1 MGCDYYI
8 QTDLVIVYY
17 DNNNALSSTKT
28 NKFLEKLGEY
38 SYSFYLLHGLIIAW
52 FIHLLDLPTTLS
64 GKWIYVSGIFIC
76 SWMIAAVGYW
86 AIEKKSLLWSKKIK
100 YPYATRITGSK

>member
-28 NKFLEKLGEY
+28 NKFLEK
-38 SYSFYLLHGLIIAW
+38 
-52 FIHLLDLPTTLS
+52 
-64 GKWIYVSGIFIC
+64 
-76 SWMIAAVGYW
+76 GY
-86 AIEKKSLLWSKKIK
+86 IMSISDEN
-100 YPYATRITGSK
+100 

>member
-28 NKFLEKLGEY
+28 NKFLVIVAVLQKIGCVDQIMKSEISKY
-38 SYSFYLLHGLIIAW
+38 RAT
-52 FIHLLDLPTTLS
+52 LDIS
-64 GKWIYVSGIFIC
+64 
-76 SWMIAAVGYW
+76 
-86 AIEKKSLLWSKKIK
+86 
-100 YPYATRITGSK
+100 RD